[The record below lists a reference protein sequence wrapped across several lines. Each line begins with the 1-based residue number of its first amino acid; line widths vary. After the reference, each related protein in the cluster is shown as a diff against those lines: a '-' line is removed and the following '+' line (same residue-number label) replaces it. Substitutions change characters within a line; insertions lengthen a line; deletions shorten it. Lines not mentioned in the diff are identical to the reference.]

1 MRVSLVCFFNKNIAI
16 ETHFFIAWTTDG
28 VRKQ

>member
-16 ETHFFIAWTTDG
+16 ETHFFIAWTMAG